1 MLVEAD
7 PVTDAIAGLRAKGH
21 TVEPCGEDP
30 ALWRID
36 NDDQELTV
44 EQRLALALHFG
55 LVEGP
60 GRAQ

>member
-44 EQRLALALHFG
+44 CLDARPPWRLRQ
-55 LVEGP
+55 P
-60 GRAQ
+60 

>member
-1 MLVEAD
+1 MLVESD
-7 PVTDAIAGLRAKGH
+7 PVTDANLALRAKGH
-21 TVEPCGEDP
+21 MVEPCGEGP

-44 EQRLALALHFG
+44 EQLLALALRLG